1 MNTFG
6 TPLPCYVS
14 PVTADFMV
22 YMYTKLTGSAVT
34 AILAV
39 ATRHRF
45 REAHFACLQQV
56 HNHLDTIL
64 SRDRKRPWLPTIQA
78 LCTLAFWKESTDDG
92 GWRRLGFAIRLAYEE
107 GLHKLPKDVFSSLD
121 KHGVRLALDR
131 HRTWL
136 CKFKLGNLKRF
147 S

>member
-1 MNTFG
+1 MGCTEEE
-6 TPLPCYVS
+6 
-14 PVTADFMV
+14 ADQ
-22 YMYTKLTGSAVT
+22 TNCPVT

-39 ATRHRF
+39 TTRHRF

-78 LCTLAFWKESTDDG
+78 LCTLAFWKEANDDG
-92 GWRRLGFAIRLAYEE
+92 GWRRVGFAIRLAYEE
-107 GLHKLPKDVFSSLD
+107 GLHKLSKDALPSMD
-121 KHGVRLALDR
+121 KASARLALDR

-136 CKFKLGNLKRF
+136 CE
-147 S
+147 